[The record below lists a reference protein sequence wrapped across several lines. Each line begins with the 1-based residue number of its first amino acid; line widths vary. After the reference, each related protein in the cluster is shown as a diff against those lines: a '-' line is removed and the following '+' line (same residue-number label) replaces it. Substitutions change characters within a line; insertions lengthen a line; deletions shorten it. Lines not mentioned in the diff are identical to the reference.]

1 MEIPMGSFQVCDVM
15 NIVFKLEKPLVE
27 HFEGFILLLREKGE
41 LQKFF
46 QNSSLEIPTQEL
58 ERIPPLDQQKLV
70 HQWLKECLW

>member
-27 HFEGFILLLREKGE
+27 HFEGFILLLRERGE